1 MKKEGKE
8 WAKPIALDKR
18 FNATSYTQELFKET
32 VKIDNL
38 GEYILFF
45 NRSMKVERRKIN
57 NHTGQLSFK

>member
-38 GEYILFF
+38 GEYILFLIEAW
-45 NRSMKVERRKIN
+45 K
-57 NHTGQLSFK
+57 